1 MKRVIL
7 FDLDGTLIDSTEAI
21 LYSFKKS
28 FEAFGKVSPKEVDI
42 LPQIG
47 YPLFNMFV
55 NLGVDTSMAND
66 YVKVYKENYR
76 QIHTQKTL
84 LLNGAKEAI
93 EKAYKSG
100 AILGVVTTKTG
111 IYSKELLEHFG
122 LMQYFGTL
130 VGSED
135 VKKHKPNPEPI
146 YLALERLCVTKG
158 SNTYMIGDTCM
169 DILAAKNADIKGIGV
184 EFKYTPVAELK
195 KCASVVKC
203 SVLEAVN
210 NILDNKI

>member
-28 FEAFGKVSPKEVDI
+28 FEAFGVVPPKEVDI

-47 YPLFNMFV
+47 HPLFDMFV
-55 NLGVDTSMAND
+55 NLGVPKSIAND
-66 YVKVYKENYR
+66 YVKVYKDNYR

-84 LLNGAKEAI
+84 LLNGAKEAV
-93 EKAYKSG
+93 EKAYKSS

-111 IYSKELLEHFG
+111 TYSKELLEHFG

-135 VKKHKPNPEPI
+135 VKNHKPNPEPI
-146 YLALERLCVTKG
+146 YLALKRLNVTKS
-158 SNTYMIGDTCM
+158 SNIYMIGDTCM
-169 DILAAKNADIKGIGV
+169 DILAAKNADIKGIAV
-184 EFKYTPVAELK
+184 EFKYTPIDELK
-195 KCASVVKC
+195 KCSSVVKS
-203 SVLEAVN
+203 SVLEAIN